1 MEKKDVIRYVQGKLF
16 ELQDLN
22 YRDFH
27 AKLMPTVYK
36 ERVIGVRTPALRKF
50 AKEFGKTKEAEEF
63 LKQLPHEYYEEDNL
77 HGFLIAGMKDFDRC
91 IEELERFLP
100 YVDNWATCDLLSP
113 KIFKKHLQELL
124 VKIRVWTVSEHTYM
138 IRFGVGMLMGLYLDE
153 AFELEY
159 PEMVS
164 GIRSN
169 EYYVNMM
176 IAWYFATA
184 LAKQYEAVLPFIEN
198 GRLDKWTHNKA
209 IQKAVES
216 CRVTD
221 EKKAYLKTLKIK

>member
-1 MEKKDVIRYVQGKLF
+1 MMRYVQGKLF
-16 ELQDLN
+16 ELQDLK

-27 AKLMPTVYK
+27 AKLMPTVSK
-36 ERVIGVRTPALRKF
+36 ERVIGVRTPVLRKF

-138 IRFGVGMLMGLYLDE
+138 IRFGVGMLMSFYLDE

-164 GIRSN
+164 GIRSD

-184 LAKQYEAVLPFIEN
+184 LAKQYETVLPFIEN
-198 GRLDKWTHNKA
+198 RRLDKWTHNKA

-216 CRVTD
+216 YRVTD

>member
-1 MEKKDVIRYVQGKLF
+1 MIRYVQGKLL
-16 ELQDLN
+16 ELQDLK

-27 AKLMPTVYK
+27 AKLMPTVSK
-36 ERVIGVRTPALRKF
+36 ERVIGVRTPVLRKF

-138 IRFGVGMLMGLYLDE
+138 IRFGVGMLMSFYLDE

-164 GIRSN
+164 GIRSD

-198 GRLDKWTHNKA
+198 RRLDKWTHNKA

>member
-36 ERVIGVRTPALRKF
+36 ERVIGVRTPALHKF

-138 IRFGVGMLMGLYLDE
+138 IRFGVGMLMSLYLDE